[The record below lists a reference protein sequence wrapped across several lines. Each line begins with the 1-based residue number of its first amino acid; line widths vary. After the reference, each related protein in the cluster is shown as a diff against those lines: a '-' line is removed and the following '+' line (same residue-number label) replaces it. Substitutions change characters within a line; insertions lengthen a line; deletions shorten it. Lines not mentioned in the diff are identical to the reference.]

1 MEKMGSTSADP
12 YSLMTSDDTEEDEP
26 ASKRPCSELDKM
38 VDMGFQRARAERA
51 LLAARGSV
59 PRAIEMLSM
68 AVDEH
73 TAKAVRKPVR
83 AGGWYWVHAGSLQP
97 YTWHV
102 QLELEAA
109 YHRGDA
115 ELQISPNGL
124 KYDVVFDRSAPPT
137 LDRPTAKQRGYEKER
152 DVFRV
157 ITSDELPLLSE
168 ARHTARL
175 ERAEDVLP
183 YVAELKA
190 AADALEAARRGVTA
204 TYEVWLAATAPLQL
218 LREQS
223 VALVGTAPDTT
234 LIGRGRL
241 HKLITDSGGNLP
253 SEKAKEKVNRNTTI
267 LVLSAGTDGT
277 LVSTSEAAAE
287 TALGAARK
295 AASDE
300 NARRG
305 AVVGA
310 KRKELIAIYDEV
322 GFVKSLT
329 QGAASEGSFPWHVRS
344 LATAR
349 SLKRQKHALLQLAM
363 ASAVWRLVEQRVPP
377 PLHGLR
383 VVMTGVM
390 LLSNGDLSTD
400 THAEVRALVRRLG
413 VLGLPGGGVT
423 KSETDVLIVGRGEK
437 GENGKPNGKGEAAE
451 SSAKYAAALKFNAEW
466 SERHKKR
473 AAEHASSCPDA
484 AADGAAAGS
493 AAATAATATAAAT
506 AAAATAAAAQCS
518 TAGSV
523 DRPPIAI
530 VYEEDVWAFA
540 LSEGARELVRAR
552 AGRPQRL
559 ACPPRE
565 KTMPPM
571 HKPDLRAIRYSSISQ
586 QAHGRGEPGVKGSV
600 LADALAA
607 PEGYSLMSA
616 LIAAQ
621 SVDPSFVWTM
631 LQTAS
636 VSDGAPSKMQPSI
649 ILIDWV
655 PDPTRRAH
663 SDGQPWQPPIAAD
676 PILTP
681 EEAGPSEYLLCA
693 SSAERPAGAAGL
705 AAGLELQSGSIRPSL
720 EMQSGSI
727 WPSLEMQSGSI
738 WLGSEMLED
747 RSRSGTLRLRDGG
760 NTHLEAICA
769 CRQKPLIRHAY
780 RVSADTTIEAGH
792 GQMHS
797 KFWLLHFAS
806 VHDDG
811 REVVRLVVSSANAQA
826 GAYGGMPGRRSLCG
840 LWWADFVCSA
850 TDASPPPPSPLR
862 TTLLHHVQG
871 LLASKKR
878 HGAGSL
884 ENRTAAERLWRETLR
899 GALERADTSP
909 ADAAGTTLISHV
921 PGTYPHAMATPGSP
935 EAISLQASLRGCE
948 LLDAMSEVQ
957 PRSLPRCE
965 LPPMGLPALR
975 ECFHRALRHPSER
988 LDCSVLAHCASG
1000 WSAGGDGAQRFSQW
1014 CEAAAPN
1021 GGHVTFHWPRR
1032 GDSSILGSARAA
1044 APREGFHECRTPE
1057 WLIALPMVQLALR
1070 TDILPADNSG
1080 YQATPH
1086 LMLYVLHEP
1095 LPADGQP
1102 PAIRRLLLT
1111 SANLSAAPWGYVRSG
1126 EIEIRNFELGVCV
1139 APEWPV
1145 ELVEPLGSPKGPDQ
1159 AGRSH
1164 RVWAQAIPFHLEQR
1178 APCTD
1183 PYLGKGIGTRS
1194 DGRAEIGHLNY

>member
-1 MEKMGSTSADP
+1 MGTTSADP
-12 YSLMTSDDTEEDEP
+12 YSLLTSDDTEEDEP
-26 ASKRPCSELDKM
+26 ASKRPCLELDNM

-59 PRAIEMLSM
+59 PRAIEMLTAS
-68 AVDEH
+68 VEEH
-73 TAKAVRKPVR
+73 TAKAVCKPVR

-115 ELQISPNGL
+115 ELQISANGL
-124 KYDVVFDRSAPPT
+124 KYVVAFDRSAPPT

-157 ITSDELPLLSE
+157 LTSDELPLLSE

-204 TYEVWLAATAPLQL
+204 TYEAWLAATAPLQL

-267 LVLSAGTDGT
+267 LVLSAGADGA
-277 LVSTSEAAAE
+277 LVSTSEAAE
-287 TALGAARK
+287 TAVGAARK
-295 AASDE
+295 AARDE

-322 GFVKSLT
+322 EFVESLT
-329 QGAASEGSFPWHVRS
+329 QGTASEGSFPWYVRS
-344 LATAR
+344 LATAGLR
-349 SLKRQKHALLQLAM
+349 KRQKHALLQLAM

-383 VVMTGVM
+383 VVLTGVM

-400 THAEVRALVRRLG
+400 SHAEVRALVRRLG
-413 VLGLPGGGVT
+413 GQGLPGGGVT

-451 SSAKYAAALKFNAEW
+451 SSAKYAAALKFNTEW
-466 SERHKKR
+466 SERHEKR
-473 AAEHASSCPDA
+473 AAEHASACPDA
-484 AADGAAAGS
+484 APDGAAAI
-493 AAATAATATAAAT
+493 AAG
-506 AAAATAAAAQCS
+506 AAAAAVATAAQCS

-523 DRPPIAI
+523 DRQPIAI
-530 VYEEDVWAFA
+530 VYEEDVMAFV

-552 AGRPQRL
+552 AGRPSRPVGQSSQQPRATTL
-559 ACPPRE
+559 PP
-565 KTMPPM
+565 T
-571 HKPDLRAIRYSSISQ
+571 HKPDVRSIRYTSISH

-607 PEGYSLMSA
+607 PEGHSLVSA
-616 LIAAQ
+616 LVAAQ

-636 VSDGAPSKMQPSI
+636 VSDGAPSNMQPSI

-655 PDPTRRAH
+655 PDPARRSL
-663 SDGQPWQPPIAAD
+663 SDGQPWQPPVAAES
-676 PILTP
+676 ILTP
-681 EEAGPSEYLLCA
+681 DEAGPSEYLLCA
-693 SSAERPAGAAGL
+693 ASAERPAGAAGL
-705 AAGLELQSGSIRPSL
+705 VAGL
-720 EMQSGSI
+720 EMQSGSVR
-727 WPSLEMQSGSI
+727 PSLEMQSGSI
-738 WLGSEMLED
+738 WLGSAMLED
-747 RSRSGTLRLRDGG
+747 GSSPGTLRLRDGG

-769 CRQKPLIRHAY
+769 RRQKPRIRHAY

-840 LWWADFVCSA
+840 LWWADFVCRT
-850 TDASPPPPSPLR
+850 TDASAPPPSPLR

-871 LLASKKR
+871 LFASKKR

-899 GALERADTSP
+899 DALERADTSP

-935 EAISLQASLRGCE
+935 DAISPLASLRGCE
-948 LLDAMSEVQ
+948 LPDAISEVQ
-957 PRSLPRCE
+957 SRSLRRCE
-965 LPPMGLPALR
+965 LPPMGLVALR
-975 ECFHRALRHPSER
+975 ECFHSALRHPSER

-1000 WSAGGDGAQRFSQW
+1000 WSAGGDGAQRFRQW

-1044 APREGFHECRTPE
+1044 APREGFHECRMPE

-1070 TDILPADNSG
+1070 PDILPADNSG

-1111 SANLSAAPWGYVRSG
+1111 SANLSAAPWGYARSG

-1139 APEWPV
+1139 APEWPA
-1145 ELVEPLGSPKGPDQ
+1145 ELVEPLGIPKGPDQ

-1164 RVWAQAIPFHLEQR
+1164 RVWAQAIPFHLERR